1 MYTNEQREMMLL
13 QYQNGKPVKVICAEY
28 HVSKSS
34 LYNWLR
40 QDRPVNSRGKTHI
53 TCRMYYELEQE
64 VLRLREEV
72 EILHRAGCSR
82 QTPAEQ
88 KLPELVRLN
97 VEYGYSVHALCRAL
111 EVRRSTFYHYT
122 LRRPEQTV
130 FQRDTVRLKPAI
142 AEIFNDSKGRFG
154 SRMIRVKLM
163 ERGYTASQVRVA
175 ALMKELDLVCNAQK
189 KTLPEYRRVYQYCGH
204 AFAVNKLKRQFTQTA
219 PNLVWVSDLTYLRTR
234 EAVYYLCVILDL
246 FSRKVISYILSDSKA
261 PKIVTNCFQR
271 AYEKRRPVE
280 GLMFHS
286 DQGAEYY
293 SGELRDL
300 LNEHGIVQSFSNVG
314 TPYDNAVVESFF
326 GSMKREQIYQN
337 VYTSRETLMDA
348 VDEYIHF
355 YNHERPHQRLG
366 MLTPD
371 QTEEAYFASKSQ

>member
-1 MYTNEQREMMLL
+1 MYSNEQREIMLQ
-13 QYQNGKPVKVICAEY
+13 QYQNGKTIKEICAEY

-34 LYNWLR
+34 LYNWIR
-40 QDRPVNSRGKTHI
+40 QDRPVKSNRKTYI
-53 TCRMYYELEQE
+53 TCRKYYELEQE

-72 EILHRAGCSR
+72 EILHRAGCSV
-82 QTPAEQ
+82 QSPAEQ

-97 VEYGYSVHALCRAL
+97 AEHGYSVHALCRAL
-111 EVRRSTFYHYT
+111 EVRRSAFYHYM

-130 FQRDTVRLKPAI
+130 FERDAVRLKSAI
-142 AEIFNDSKGRFG
+142 AEIFNESKGRFG

-189 KTLPEYRRVYQYCGH
+189 KTLPEYRRVYQYSGH
-204 AFAVNKLKRQFTQTA
+204 AFAVNKLKRQFAQTA
-219 PNLVWVSDLTYLRTR
+219 PNLVWVSDLTYLRTL
-234 EAVYYLCVILDL
+234 EGVYYLCVILDL
-246 FSRKVISYILSDSKA
+246 FSRKVISYTLSDSKA
-261 PKIVTNCFQR
+261 PKIVTNCFQL
-271 AYEKRRPVE
+271 AYEKRKPSD

-300 LNEHGIVQSFSNVG
+300 LNEHCVVQSFSNVS

-326 GSMKREQIYQN
+326 GSMKRDQIYQN
-337 VYTSRETLMDA
+337 VYT
-348 VDEYIHF
+348 
-355 YNHERPHQRLG
+355 G
-366 MLTPD
+366 CG
-371 QTEEAYFASKSQ
+371 